1 MDTIRTENR
10 GKFQFRLVRMK
21 NSYAGVANRVAGG
34 QIARIDGQDADDVW
48 RRLLLAAGQAS
59 PDYFGFDGAVA
70 RFRQHCP
77 AGFADP
83 YYIAQERDYKD
94 KARTT
99 LDRTLPLSAVLQG
112 RRGLGEPAS
121 HVFNATNLVDPREK
135 MPLARFLRGT
145 DADQFVLAAARFT
158 ADGGETALRDMSTI
172 LRKHDLAKWTI
183 ASYLPFFWRPG
194 QHMFLKPEVTK
205 DFATR
210 VGDRFVDDYEA
221 ALNIG
226 VYRSLLD
233 LATRTS
239 QELTRAGLPPHDNID
254 VQSFVWIVGKYGEAA
269 SKAAPERTG
278 GASA

>member
-21 NSYAGVANRVAGG
+21 NDYVGVVNRMAGG
-34 QIARIDGQDADDVW
+34 QIARIDGQDPDDVW
-48 RRLLLAAGQAS
+48 HRLLLAAGQAS

-70 RFRQHCP
+70 RFREHCP
-77 AGFADP
+77 AGFEDP
-83 YYIAQERDYKD
+83 YYISQERAYKD

-99 LDRTLPLSAVLQG
+99 LDRTLPLSAVLEG

-121 HVFNATNLVDPREK
+121 QVFNATILVDPREK
-135 MPLARFLRGT
+135 MPMARFLRGT
-145 DADQFVLAAARFT
+145 DADTFVLAAARFA
-158 ADGGETALRDMSTI
+158 ADGSEAALWDMSKV

-183 ASYLPFFWRPG
+183 ATYLPFLWRPA

-210 VGDRFVDDYEA
+210 VGDRFVDDYET
-221 ALNIG
+221 ALNIS

-239 QELTRAGLPPHDNID
+239 QELTRAGMPPHDNID
-254 VQSFVWIVGKYGEAA
+254 VQSFVWVVGKYGEAA
-269 SKAAPERTG
+269 SRVAPERIG